1 VFHGIPYLIVLF
13 QRASIRARGVYFLP
27 MKLFILGLPGSGKS
41 TIARHV
47 ISYVGKQ
54 KSDCHIAR
62 INDYDILYAMYKAD
76 REGKFLP
83 AGRDGFNVI
92 DRSMF
97 DRALKTV
104 EQDAKTAEQTTHNHV
119 QAVFKPLLILIEF
132 ARDDY
137 DRAFQQFSP
146 DFFRDAYFLF
156 LDARIDIC
164 KARVKERVAHPQTPD
179 DHEVSDFIFASY
191 YDKDSAHVLS
201 ANVIADHGIEQQ
213 RVKALDNNG
222 SFDDIRGEVEN
233 SVDTIVK
240 RIQARYTVT

>member
-1 VFHGIPYLIVLF
+1 
-13 QRASIRARGVYFLP
+13 

-76 REGKFLP
+76 KEGKFLP
-83 AGRDGFNVI
+83 AERDGFNVI

-104 EQDAKTAEQTTHNHV
+104 EQDAKTAEQTTYNHV

-137 DRAFQQFSP
+137 GQAFQQFSP
-146 DFFRDAYFLF
+146 DFLRGAYFLF
-156 LDARIDIC
+156 LDARIAIC
-164 KARVKERVAHPQTPD
+164 KARIRERVAHPQTPD
-179 DHEVSDFIFASY
+179 DHEVSEFIFDSY

-213 RVKALDNNG
+213 HVKALDNNG

-233 SVDTIVK
+233 FVDAIVK
-240 RIQARYTVT
+240 RIQTRYTVT